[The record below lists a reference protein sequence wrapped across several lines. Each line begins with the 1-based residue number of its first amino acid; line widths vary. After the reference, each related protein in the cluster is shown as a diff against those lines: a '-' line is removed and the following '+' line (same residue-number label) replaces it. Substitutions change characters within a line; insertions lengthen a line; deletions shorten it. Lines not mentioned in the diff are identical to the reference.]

1 MAQIRIA
8 EADYTGGVTESSTET
23 GIVIRIPGAS
33 FPKDMDT
40 GMGSDTEFNIVLV
53 TGDNYQNIIT
63 TGGVSGTVEAS
74 LISKLYSVGA
84 KVYIVKSWVA
94 AKDYLTDRN
103 QLDIKFLLC
112 NEKDANDKNNDA
124 SSSDAGFALENALE
138 IAKERRDCAVIY
150 GKSGSTYDTAEGKAE
165 NCLTLTLPK
174 YSDDMEETGTA
185 GKYVIPVYA
194 NSLKSGD
201 ASINPEY
208 AWITAY
214 LYSIAKGNAEW
225 LAVAG
230 ASRGESSMTLSCG
243 PITESKIIE
252 MQPSD
257 KGRAINPI
265 INSNPWG
272 VRIWGARTAEAIDST
287 TGIKGSH
294 FANIRVLLCDIKK
307 RLYAASK
314 KYQFEQNNDVLWVQY
329 QSYVNTLLDEMQSTY
344 GIAGYKW
351 TKITDNVPGNKLK
364 CKLEITPVEPV
375 DDFDINIKLTDE
387 ISTVSE

>member
-8 EADYTGGVTESSTET
+8 EADYTGGVTASSTET
-23 GIVIRIPGAS
+23 GVVIRIPDAS
-33 FPKDMDT
+33 YNSDMDT
-40 GMGSDTEFNIVLV
+40 GMGSGTEFNIVLV
-53 TGDNYQNIIT
+53 TKGNYQNIIAT
-63 TGGVSGTVEAS
+63 DGVSGTVEAS
-74 LISKLYSVGA
+74 LISKLYSAGA

-112 NEKDANDKNNDA
+112 NEANKNEANTDK
-124 SSSDAGFALENALE
+124 SDAGSALKNALE

-150 GKSGSTYDTAEGKAE
+150 GKSKSSYDTDTGKAE
-165 NCLTLTLPK
+165 ECLTDALTK

-201 ASINPEY
+201 DSINPEY

-243 PITESKIIE
+243 PITESKIVE

-257 KGRAINPI
+257 EGRAINPI

-272 VRIWGARTAEAIDST
+272 VRIWGARTAEAIDPT
-287 TGIKGSH
+287 VGIKGSH

-329 QSYVNTLLDEMQSTY
+329 KSYVNTLLDEMQSTY

>member
-23 GIVIRIPGAS
+23 GVVIRIPGAS
-33 FPKDMDT
+33 YEQGMDT
-40 GMGSDTEFNIVLV
+40 GLGGGTGFNIILV
-53 TGDNYQNIIT
+53 TADNYQNIIAT
-63 TGGVSGTVEAS
+63 DGVKNTVEAS
-74 LISKLYSVGA
+74 LISKLYSAGA
-84 KVYIVKSWVA
+84 KVYIIKSWLGA
-94 AKDYLTDRN
+94 ADYLKDRN
-103 QLDIKFLLC
+103 QLDVKFLLC
-112 NEKDANDKNNDA
+112 NEDDTKETSAD
-124 SSSDAGFALENALE
+124 SSDAGSALKNAVA
-138 IAKERRDCAVIY
+138 IAAERRDCAVVY
-150 GKSGSTYDTAEGKAE
+150 GKTKSTYATGTGEAEE
-165 NCLTLTLPK
+165 CLTDTLAS
-174 YSDDMEETGTA
+174 YSDDMEETGTN

-194 NSLKSGD
+194 NSLKSGGT
-201 ASINPEY
+201 SVNPEY

-225 LAVAG
+225 LAIAG

-243 PITESKIIE
+243 PITESTVIS

-257 KGRAINPI
+257 SGRAINPI

-287 TGIKGSH
+287 EGIKGSH

-307 RLYAASK
+307 RLYTASK

-329 QSYVNTLLDEMQSTY
+329 KSYVNTLLDEMQSTY

>member
-23 GIVIRIPGAS
+23 GIVIRIPGVS
-33 FPKDMDT
+33 YEKGMDT
-40 GMGSDTEFNIVLV
+40 GLGGGTGFDIVLV
-53 TGDNYQNIIT
+53 TADNYQNIIAAD
-63 TGGVSGTVEAS
+63 GVDETVEAS
-74 LISKLYSVGA
+74 LISKLYSAGA

-112 NEKDANDKNNDA
+112 DEADANEKNNDE
-124 SSSDAGFALENALE
+124 SKTDAGSSLKNAVA
-138 IAKERRDCAVIY
+138 IAIERRDCAVIY
-150 GKSGSTYDTAEGKAE
+150 GKTKSTYGTTAGEAE
-165 NCLTLTLPK
+165 ACLTDPLK
-174 YSDDMEETGTA
+174 SSSGDMEETGTA

-194 NSLKSGD
+194 NSLTSGNT
-201 ASINPEY
+201 AVKPEY

-225 LAVAG
+225 LAIAG

-243 PITESKIIE
+243 PITESAIVA

-257 KGRAINPI
+257 EGMAINPI

-272 VRIWGARTAEAIDST
+272 VRIWGARTAEKIDAT
-287 TGIKGSH
+287 KGIKGSH

-307 RLYAASK
+307 RLYTASK

-329 QSYVNTLLDEMQSTY
+329 KSYVNTLLDEMQSTY